1 MITRRRTDRRS
12 GRRPRFAMWLP
23 LGATLAIVVGLA
35 PFAAVNAM
43 QPRGPD
49 QSGTIRSTIQYD
61 EAVAHADD
69 KIAFAPGGR
78 VEVAFTP
85 RGSDRWA
92 VNGVDPRK
100 LPAGRATGK
109 ALRDAEHSLPRTPA
123 DPALADPNSTPNNA
137 PAALPVG
144 PIDAPTVDP
153 AAASIADLAAAV
165 DPGGL
170 RREVF
175 GFLPYWELTDSS
187 TTLDWE
193 KLSTIAY
200 FGVGAAANGDIERK
214 NLDGTT
220 TVGWSG
226 WTSSRLTSVIDA
238 AHAHGTRVVLTVQS
252 FAWTPSGV
260 IRQKALL
267 ASAANRLNL
276 ARQIAS
282 AVRDRG
288 ADGVNLDFEP
298 IAATFGDEFTAL
310 VRTIR
315 AELDKVASGYQLT
328 FDTTGWIGNYP
339 IEDAT
344 APGGADA
351 IVIMGYDYKT
361 GSSTRAGSVAPVGGL
376 SYDLR
381 DTLAAYLSRVPASK
395 LILGVPYYGR
405 AWSTDSPALNARN
418 ISGSRFGAS
427 TTVPYGTAQGYG
439 AQHGRKYDPLEG
451 VAWTAYRR
459 QNCTK
464 TYGCVTPWRQLYY
477 DDAQALGAKY
487 DLINLYDLRGAAIWA
502 LGYDG
507 TRTELYQALA
517 DKFITDAIPP
527 QITASTLSSGLVSPN
542 GDGRLDT
549 VTVRL
554 TVTGLVEYGWLVEP
568 FFDGIAGPAV
578 ASGSAPGH
586 GAAYTWD
593 GKAADGSGL
602 PDGPYRI
609 TIWTADASNNR
620 AQVQK
625 IVTLDVTPA
634 VVGSSASPVWFSPDG
649 DRRADA
655 TTLRMTADSTFSGI
669 ARVITT
675 TGLTV
680 RRWTFSQARSGAW
693 AWDGRDSRGRYVPD
707 STYLFRV
714 AGTDPAGNE
723 TVADIPVRVD
733 RTIRSPR
740 WSSPAFRP
748 KALQRDRLTFSLSRS
763 AVVTVRIYGGTTLVR
778 TIWTD
783 RTLAA
788 GPHGWTWD
796 GRSSSGARVA
806 PGAYVAI
813 VDATSRVGPSR
824 MTRTVTVRP

>member
-35 PFAAVNAM
+35 PLAAVNAI

-49 QSGTIRSTIQYD
+49 RSGTIRSTIQYD
-61 EAVAHADD
+61 EALAHADD

-109 ALRDAEHSLPRTPA
+109 ALRDAGQPLPPTPIDPSLA
-123 DPALADPNSTPNNA
+123 DPADI

-153 AAASIADLAAAV
+153 AAAPIADLAAAV

-187 TTLDWE
+187 TTLAWE

-200 FGVGAAANGDIERK
+200 FGVGASADGDLQRK
-214 NLDGTT
+214 NADGTT
-220 TVGWSG
+220 AVGWSG

-252 FAWTPSGV
+252 FAWNSSGV

-267 ASAANRLNL
+267 GSAANRLNL
-276 ARQIAS
+276 ARQIAG

-298 IAATFGDEFTAL
+298 IAATYGDEFTAL
-310 VRTIR
+310 VRSIR

-344 APGGADA
+344 AAGGADA
-351 IVIMGYDYKT
+351 VVIMGYDYRN
-361 GSSTRAGSVAPVGGL
+361 GSSARVGSVAPVGGL
-376 SYDLR
+376 SYDVG

-405 AWSTDSPALNARN
+405 AWSTDGPALNARN
-418 ISGSRFGAS
+418 ISSSQYGAS
-427 TTVPYGTAQGYG
+427 TTVPYGTAQSYG

-451 VAWTAYRR
+451 VAWTAYQR

-477 DDAQALGAKY
+477 DDAQSLGAKY
-487 DLINLYDLRGAAIWA
+487 DLINRYDLRGAAIWA

-507 TRTELYQALA
+507 ARTELYQVLA
-517 DKFITDAIPP
+517 DKFITDTIPP
-527 QITASTLSSGLVSPN
+527 RITASTISSGLVSPN

-549 VTVRL
+549 VIVRL

-578 ASGSAPGH
+578 GSGSAPGKS
-586 GAAYTWD
+586 AAYTWD

-602 PDGPYRI
+602 ADGPYRI
-609 TIWTADASNNR
+609 TVWTADASNNR
-620 AQVQK
+620 AQVQE
-625 IVTLDVTPA
+625 IVTLDATPA
-634 VVGSSASPVWFSPDG
+634 IVGSSASPVWISPDG
-649 DRRADA
+649 DRRAD
-655 TTLRMTADSTFSGI
+655 TTKLRMTADSTFTGV
-669 ARVITT
+669 ARVMTAA
-675 TGLTV
+675 GLTV
-680 RRWTFSQARSGAW
+680 RKWTFSKSQAEAW
-693 AWDGRDSRGRYVPD
+693 TWDGRDRRGRYVPD
-707 STYLFRV
+707 SAYVFRV
-714 AGTDPAGNE
+714 AGTDPAGNQ
-723 TVADIPVRVD
+723 TVTDITVRVD
-733 RTIRSPR
+733 RTMRSLAWRSPV
-740 WSSPAFRP
+740 FRP
-748 KALQRDRLTFSLSRS
+748 KSLQRDRLTFSLSRS
-763 AVVTVRIYGGTTLVR
+763 AKVTVRIYGGTTLVR

-788 GPHGWTWD
+788 GLHGWTWD

-806 PGAYVAI
+806 AGTYVAI
-813 VDATSRVGPSR
+813 VDATSRIGPSR

>member
-1 MITRRRTDRRS
+1 MITRRPTDRRAD
-12 GRRPRFAMWLP
+12 RRPRFASVLP
-23 LGATLAIVVGLA
+23 LSATLAIIVGFA
-35 PFAAVNAM
+35 PVAGVDAI
-43 QPRGPD
+43 QPHGADR
-49 QSGTIRSTIQYD
+49 SGAIQSTIQYD

-85 RGSDRWA
+85 RRSDRWP
-92 VNGVDPRK
+92 VNGVDPRT

-109 ALRDAEHSLPRTPA
+109 ALRDAVQPLPAGSA
-123 DPALADPNSTPNNA
+123 DPSLADPGIAPADA
-137 PAALPVG
+137 PAAHPVG
-144 PIDAPTVDP
+144 SIDAPPVDP
-153 AAASIADLAAAV
+153 AAAPIADLAAAV

-175 GFLPYWELTDSS
+175 GFLPYWDLTDSS

-200 FGVGAAANGDIERK
+200 FAVGVSANGDLQRK
-214 NLDGTT
+214 NADGTSA
-220 TVGWSG
+220 VGWSG
-226 WTSSRLTSVIDA
+226 WTSSRLTSIMDA

-252 FAWTPSGV
+252 FAWTSSGV

-267 ASAANRLNL
+267 GSAANRLNL

-298 IAATFGDEFTAL
+298 IVATHGDEFTAL
-310 VRTIR
+310 VRSIR
-315 AELDKVASGYQLT
+315 AELDKVTSGYQLT

-344 APGGADA
+344 AAGGADA
-351 IVIMGYDYKT
+351 IVIMGYDYRN
-361 GSSTRAGSVAPVGGL
+361 GSSARVGSVAPVGGL
-376 SYDLR
+376 NYDVG

-418 ISGSRFGAS
+418 ISSSRYGAS
-427 TTVPYGTAQGYG
+427 TTVVYKTAQGFG
-439 AQHGRKYDPLEG
+439 AKHGRMYDPVEG
-451 VAWTAYRR
+451 VAWTAYHRK
-459 QNCTK
+459 NCTT

-477 DDAQALGAKY
+477 DDVQTLGAKY
-487 DLINLYDLRGAAIWA
+487 DLINRYDLRGAAIWA

-507 TRTELYQALA
+507 TRTELYQVLA
-517 DKFITDAIPP
+517 DKFITDTIPP
-527 QITASTLSSGLVSPN
+527 QITASTISSRLVSPN

-578 ASGSAPGH
+578 SSGSAPGRS
-586 GAAYTWD
+586 AAYTWD
-593 GKAADGSGL
+593 GKGADGSSL

-620 AQVQK
+620 AQIQD
-625 IVTLDVTPA
+625 IVTLDATPA
-634 VVGSSASPVWFSPDG
+634 IVGSSASPVWISPDG
-649 DRRADA
+649 DRRAD
-655 TTLRMTADSTFSGI
+655 TTKLRMTADSTFTGV
-669 ARVITT
+669 ARVMTAA
-675 TGLTV
+675 GLTV
-680 RRWTFSQARSGAW
+680 RKWTFSKSQAAAW
-693 AWDGRDSRGRYVPD
+693 TWDGRDSRGRHVPD
-707 STYLFRV
+707 SRYVFRV
-714 AGTDPAGNE
+714 EGTDPAGNR
-723 TVADIPVRVD
+723 TVTDISVRVD
-733 RTIRSPR
+733 RTMRSLVWR
-740 WSSPAFRP
+740 SPAFRP
-748 KALQRDRLTFSLSRS
+748 KSIQRDRLTFNLSRS
-763 AVVTVRIYGGTTLVR
+763 AKVTVRIYRGTTLVR

-783 RTLAA
+783 RTLTA
-788 GPHGWTWD
+788 GLHGWTWD
-796 GRSSSGARVA
+796 GRTSSGARVA
-806 PGAYVAI
+806 AGTYVAI
-813 VDATSRVGPSR
+813 VDATSRIGPSR

>member
-12 GRRPRFAMWLP
+12 GRRPRFAIRLP
-23 LGATLAIVVGLA
+23 LGATLAIAVGLA
-35 PFAAVNAM
+35 PFATVNAM

-49 QSGTIRSTIQYD
+49 RSGTIRSTIQYD

-69 KIAFAPGGR
+69 RIAFAPGGR

-109 ALRDAEHSLPRTPA
+109 ALRDAQHPLPRTPA
-123 DPALADPNSTPNNA
+123 DPALVDPNNTPNNA

-153 AAASIADLAAAV
+153 AAAPIADLAAAV

-361 GSSTRAGSVAPVGGL
+361 GSSARAGSVAPVGGL
-376 SYDLR
+376 SYDVR

-418 ISGSRFGAS
+418 ISGSRYGAS

-507 TRTELYQALA
+507 TRTELYQVLA

-527 QITASTLSSGLVSPN
+527 QVTASTLSSGLVSPN

-549 VTVRL
+549 VTLRL

-609 TIWTADASNNR
+609 TIWTADASDNR
-620 AQVQK
+620 AQVQE

-634 VVGSSASPVWFSPDG
+634 VVRSSASPVWFSPDG

-669 ARVITT
+669 ARVITA

-714 AGTDPAGNE
+714 GGTDPAGNE
-723 TVADIPVRVD
+723 TVADISVRVD

-788 GPHGWTWD
+788 GRHGWTWD

-806 PGAYVAI
+806 PGTYVAI